1 MHTWCNVKWTFQTFY
16 PCALEYYSWQK
27 YNSKTSRQSH
37 KWWKKLGV
45 QNWSP
50 GPLKSVLCA
59 KVLCFANV
67 LCANA
72 QYTNEI
78 MCLISGTWHGR
89 TNAMVLCG
97 NGKKSKILDHAQWSC
112 CVYSGVDEASKIT
125 PRSFAIRAVCH
136 QLHPAHDQC
145 TVTVRHLDLDCVPN
159 MALQRGVVCSACNA
173 MHTRHR
179 TFW

>member
-1 MHTWCNVKWTFQTFY
+1 MKPRASEECSL
-16 PCALEYYSWQK
+16 C
-27 YNSKTSRQSH
+27 
-37 KWWKKLGV
+37 
-45 QNWSP
+45 
-50 GPLKSVLCA
+50 KSSLFCKCSLC
-59 KVLCFANV
+59 K
-67 LCANA
+67 
-72 QYTNEI
+72 YTNE

-89 TNAMVLCG
+89 TNAMQCG
-97 NGKKSKILDHAQWSC
+97 NGKKSKILDHAPWSC

-179 TFW
+179 TFWYRERQETHSGTQRHVCNTRHL